1 VQKQYAEMKHKPT
14 NNLRL
19 ANNSNNKS
27 NIFDSETDKITHN
40 IILWTHKYTLSNY
53 TFMLDILQSVPKIP
67 VYIEALCLFVI
78 LGVKRK

>member
-1 VQKQYAEMKHKPT
+1 M
-14 NNLRL
+14 
-19 ANNSNNKS
+19 
-27 NIFDSETDKITHN
+27 D
-40 IILWTHKYTLSNY
+40 THKYTLSNY